1 MTTREQSRR
10 GPHRMLTMPQY
21 RSSNSPGAAHQELTL
36 IERVAAFANFNVP
49 ERVVP
54 QKRIRVIGAQNLSVD

>member
-1 MTTREQSRR
+1 
-10 GPHRMLTMPQY
+10 MPQY